1 MYTYSIET
9 LQQLASA
16 GNEFFTSLL
25 HDYRRHGGLTAKQI
39 EHLRERPLAAAPLP
53 QAGVQVDA
61 SHLERAF
68 AHAKAKG
75 AVQPSITLIGYRFMP
90 ADPER
95 AQPVNRDAIFVTST
109 ARGEAYL
116 GKVLRGRFM
125 PSQDCTPATEQS
137 VVDAM
142 ENPFQAA
149 TEFGHATGQCS
160 VCMRPLTNPESV
172 KLGIGPVCRAKFGW

>member
-1 MYTYSIET
+1 MLTYSIDT

-16 GNEFFTSLL
+16 GNEFYASLFC
-25 HDYRRHGGLTAKQI
+25 DYRKHGGLTAAQI
-39 EHLRERPLAAAPLP
+39 AHLQERPLAAAPMP

-75 AVQPSITLIGYRFMP
+75 VRQPSVTLHGYRFMA

-95 AQPVNRDAIFVTST
+95 AQPANRDAIFVTST
-109 ARGEAYL
+109 TRGEPYL
-116 GKVLRGRFM
+116 GKVLRGAFLK
-125 PSQDCTPATEQS
+125 SHLCTDALARS
-137 VVDAM
+137 IGDAVD
-142 ENPFQAA
+142 NPYQAA

-172 KLGIGPVCRAKFGW
+172 KMGIGPVCRAKFGW

>member
-1 MYTYSIET
+1 MHAYSIET

-16 GNEFFTSLL
+16 GNEFYHSLL
-25 HDYRRHGGLTAKQI
+25 CDYHRHGGLTARQI
-39 EHLRERPLAAAPLP
+39 ECLRERPLAAPLP
-53 QAGVQVDA
+53 QVGTQVDV

-68 AHAKAKG
+68 AHAKGKG
-75 AVQPSITLIGYRFMP
+75 VQQPSITLIGYRFMP

-95 AQPVNRDAIFVTST
+95 AQPANRDAIFVTST
-109 ARGEAYL
+109 AQQGAYL
-116 GKVLRGRFM
+116 GKVLRGQFM
-125 PSQDCTPATEQS
+125 PSRVCTPATEQS
-137 VVDAM
+137 VIDAM

-160 VCMRPLTNPESV
+160 ICTRPLTNPESV